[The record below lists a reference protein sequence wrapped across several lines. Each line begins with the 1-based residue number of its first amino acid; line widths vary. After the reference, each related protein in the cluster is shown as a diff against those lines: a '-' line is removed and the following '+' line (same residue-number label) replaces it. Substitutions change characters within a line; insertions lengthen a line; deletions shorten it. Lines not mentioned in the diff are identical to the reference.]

1 MHDISPNE
9 RSNIFEIIMIS
20 VSVCK
25 AALLNSDVS
34 LMPQVREPIWNPARF
49 FYKKNFCKKM
59 SFKNSKTLRKC

>member
-49 FYKKNFCKKM
+49 F
-59 SFKNSKTLRKC
+59 L